1 MRFAKAVSEL
11 SYPFDPSAVSSGAEA
26 VDYERRR
33 ERRRRRPITPLS
45 DESLEMIDD
54 VYGVDEASGGCV
66 ICPK

>member
-1 MRFAKAVSEL
+1 LRFAKALSEL

-26 VDYERRR
+26 VDY